1 MSNMAVSGNLRFSHA
16 APQDF
21 CAIFKEDMGLMY
33 SLAFLLTAD
42 NALAEQCFLA
52 ALDDCLNRA
61 DVFPERARSWSRRAI
76 VKQAIR
82 LVNPLHNNAESASD
96 VSAEAVGESLA
107 DVRARLLQLAAF
119 ERFVFAMAVLERYS
133 IYECAAL
140 LNCSAGDVERARLR
154 ALQFISGVGRELQP
168 ARFAG
173 TSSQGNAL
181 MANIGAA

>member
-21 CAIFKEDMGLMY
+21 CAIFKEGMGLLY

-82 LVNPLHNNAESASD
+82 TVNPRRDGRASALE
-96 VSAEAVGESLA
+96 VS
-107 DVRARLLQLAAF
+107 
-119 ERFVFAMAVLERYS
+119 
-133 IYECAAL
+133 YE
-140 LNCSAGDVERARLR
+140 ET
-154 ALQFISGVGRELQP
+154 E
-168 ARFAG
+168 
-173 TSSQGNAL
+173 
-181 MANIGAA
+181 